1 MESLFDTIAGL
12 PVHPLVVHFAVVLLP
27 LATVGLILTILIP
40 KLRSRYLGL
49 SVLGVFL
56 GTGAAFVAKQSGEAL
71 SERIGLPARHA
82 DLGTKLFI
90 TSALFLLLTLGW
102 YQLNRKKTLERT
114 HLLGVVTSIAGL
126 AVVGLSVITGHTGA
140 EAVWQGKI
148 QPATS
153 ASASPSASTGSSSS
167 GATSGITMAE
177 VAQHNSPS
185 DCWSAIDGKVYNLT
199 QWINKHPGGP
209 TVIKSLCGKDGSAGF
224 NGQHQGQKRP
234 ADELSRFLVDTL
246 AK

>member
-27 LATVGLILTILIP
+27 LATVGVILNILIP

-114 HLLGVVTSIAGL
+114 HVLGVVTSIAGL

-140 EAVWQGKI
+140 EAVWQGKL

-167 GATSGITMAE
+167 GAASGITMAE

-199 QWINKHPGGP
+199 QWIGKHPGGA

-234 ADELSRFLVDTL
+234 ADELTRFLVDTL

>member
-27 LATVGLILTILIP
+27 LATIGVILTILMP
-40 KLRSRYLGL
+40 KLRARYLGL

-56 GTGAAFVAKQSGEAL
+56 GTGAAFVAKESGEAL

-82 DLGTKLFI
+82 DLGSKLFI
-90 TSALFLLLTLGW
+90 TSALFLLLTLAW
-102 YQLNRKKTLERT
+102 YQLNKKKSLERR
-114 HLLGVVTSIAGL
+114 HLLGVVTSVAGL

-140 EAVWQGKI
+140 EAVWQGKL
-148 QPATS
+148 QPASSSS
-153 ASASPSASTGSSSS
+153 ATPSASTGET
-167 GATSGITMAE
+167 GGITMAE
-177 VAQHNSPS
+177 VAQHNSPN

-199 QWINKHPGGP
+199 QWIDRHPGGAI
-209 TVIKSLCGKDGSAGF
+209 VIKSLCGKDGSGGF

-234 ADELSRFLVDTL
+234 ADELTRFLVGTL
-246 AK
+246 AN

>member
-27 LATVGLILTILIP
+27 LATVGVILTILIP

-140 EAVWQGKI
+140 EAVWQGKL
-148 QPATS
+148 QPAT
-153 ASASPSASTGSSSS
+153 SASPSASTGSSSS
-167 GATSGITMAE
+167 GAASGITMAE

-199 QWINKHPGGP
+199 QWIDRHPGGA

-234 ADELSRFLVDTL
+234 ADELTRFLVGTL
-246 AK
+246 AN